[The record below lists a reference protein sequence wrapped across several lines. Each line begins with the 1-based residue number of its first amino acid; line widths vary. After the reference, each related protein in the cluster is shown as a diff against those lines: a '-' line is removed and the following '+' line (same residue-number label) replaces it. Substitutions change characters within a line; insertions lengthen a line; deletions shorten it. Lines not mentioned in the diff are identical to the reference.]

1 MHEFFEIKPSSAQLI
16 FIVTSHGLAAGGIY
30 FYLQPT
36 LLMVACLALSGL
48 LAIDE
53 SRSLIRREIITL
65 RVHQRDASIGL
76 EQGGQPYFYSKYK
89 VYQTRWF
96 AILKLIDEHE
106 SRTLILNP
114 DCFNSTR
121 SYQRLRYSLRSEGLR
136 SEGLRKDEPR
146 NAA

>member
-16 FIVTSHGLAAGGIY
+16 FVLTSYGLATAVIY

-36 LLMVACLALSGL
+36 SLMIACLGLSVL
-48 LAIDE
+48 LAIYE
-53 SRSLIRREIITL
+53 SRSLIQREIITL
-65 RVHQRDASIGL
+65 RMYRRNTSIEF

-96 AILKLIDEHE
+96 AILKLINEDE

-114 DCFNSTR
+114 DCFNSLRT
-121 SYQRLRYSLRSEGLR
+121 YQHLRYCLLGKGLP
-136 SEGLRKDEPR
+136 EKGLRKPESR
-146 NAA
+146 NAD